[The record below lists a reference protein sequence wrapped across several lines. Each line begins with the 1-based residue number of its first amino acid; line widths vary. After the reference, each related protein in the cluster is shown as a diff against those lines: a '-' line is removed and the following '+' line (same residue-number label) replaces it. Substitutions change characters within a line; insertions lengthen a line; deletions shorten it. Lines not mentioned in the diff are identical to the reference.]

1 VNKVGGFE
9 HIFFFKKIYRANRV
23 GREQARAV
31 DKVGGCVRKVA
42 HGQVCPGFLHL
53 SHK

>member
-1 VNKVGGFE
+1 MY
-9 HIFFFKKIYRANRV
+9 FFKKKYIYRANRV

-42 HGQVCPGFLHL
+42 HGQVRPGFLHL